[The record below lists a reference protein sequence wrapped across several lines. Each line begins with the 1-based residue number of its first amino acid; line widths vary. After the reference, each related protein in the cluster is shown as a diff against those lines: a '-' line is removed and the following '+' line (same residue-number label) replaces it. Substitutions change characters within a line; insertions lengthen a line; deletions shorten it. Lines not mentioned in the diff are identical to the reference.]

1 MSRSDKEYMLM
12 GRIMEKEN
20 ELAELRKE
28 LESAEIERMSGI
40 ASFEFMP
47 VTPEDVHEIPEITV
61 PPPVDVIGSSSTH
74 PYPVKKAEEHPDPPE
89 VTHHRKIISIDKV
102 LRLVD
107 GDQTLASDIA
117 AGKYTAVKWGSKNY
131 VPAWCNGRKYDPT
144 NGRIANLRNELRRA
158 PRSIR
163 SLSAVT
169 GLAVDTVKDLVR
181 EMDKQGFFTN

>member
-1 MSRSDKEYMLM
+1 M
-12 GRIMEKEN
+12 GKIMEKEN
-20 ELAELRKE
+20 ELLELKKE
-28 LESAEIERMSGI
+28 LENAEVERMSGI
-40 ASFEFMP
+40 TSFEFMP

-61 PPPVDVIGSSSTH
+61 PPPPQPAAH
-74 PYPVKKAEEHPDPPE
+74 AYPIKKISQEEHPDPPE
-89 VTHHRKIISIDKV
+89 VQHHRKIISIDKV

-144 NGRIANLRNELRRA
+144 NGRISNLRAELRRA

-163 SLSAVT
+163 SLSSVT
-169 GLAVDTVKDLVR
+169 GLAIDTVKDLVR

>member
-1 MSRSDKEYMLM
+1 MSRSDKEYILM
-12 GRIMEKEN
+12 GRIMEKET

-28 LESAEIERMSGI
+28 LENAEIERMSGI
-40 ASFEFMP
+40 TSFEFMP

-61 PPPVDVIGSSSTH
+61 PPSVDVSGSSSAH
-74 PYPVKKAEEHPDPPE
+74 PYPVKKADEHPDPPE

-102 LRLVD
+102 LKLVD

-117 AGKYTAVKWGSKNY
+117 AGKYTSVKWGSRNY

-144 NGRIANLRNELRRA
+144 NGRISNLRNELRRA

-163 SLSAVT
+163 SLSSVT
-169 GLAVDTVKDLVR
+169 GLAIDTVKDLVR